1 MELKPCTGTPRVW
14 PSPCSVQTV
23 AAAIKARQNL
33 KNGDYTMAIEKKSLI
48 SSRTAAKKAVVARES
63 ANQVTTG
70 PTKAAPLKHAA
81 LKHAPLKHAALRHA
95 PLKHA
100 PLKHA
105 PLKHA
110 PLKHAPMKPIV

>member
-1 MELKPCTGTPRVW
+1 M
-14 PSPCSVQTV
+14 QTD
-23 AAAIKARQNL
+23 AAAIKTRQNL

-70 PTKAAPLKHAA
+70 PTKAAPLKYAPLKQA
-81 LKHAPLKHAALRHA
+81 PLKHAPLKHAPLKHA

-110 PLKHAPMKPIV
+110 PLKHAPMKPII